1 MKKKEK
7 IMIGILV
14 AITIVVI
21 IVAIIINNKDRKQ
34 NKVEE
39 KGSTTAQEETFVEV
53 LEDGTKLNNSS
64 KLHETKQIDGIE
76 LTSIQLTEK
85 NNVTLLLGTITNT
98 FNTTQGGYPVKVKIV
113 DKQGN
118 EKVTI
123 EAFIEKL
130 EPGESSQFSTNAT
143 LNYADAYD
151 FMITKK

>member
-21 IVAIIINNKDRKQ
+21 IIAIIMNNKSKKQ

-39 KGSTTAQEETFVEV
+39 NGTPAQEETFVEV

-64 KLHETKQIDGIE
+64 KLHETKQIDGME

-98 FNTTQGGYPVKVKIV
+98 SNTTKGGYPVNVKIV

>member
-1 MKKKEK
+1 
-7 IMIGILV
+7 MIGILV

-21 IVAIIINNKDRKQ
+21 MIAIIINNKDEKE

-39 KGSTTAQEETFVEV
+39 KGTTAQEETFVEV

-85 NNVTLLLGTITNT
+85 NNVTLLLGTITNIS
-98 FNTTQGGYPVKVKIV
+98 NTTQGGYPVKVKIV

-151 FMITKK
+151 FIITKK

>member
-1 MKKKEK
+1 MKKNKK
-7 IMIGILV
+7 IAIGILG
-14 AITIVVI
+14 AITIIVI
-21 IVAIIINNKDRKQ
+21 IVVIVMNTRDRKQ
-34 NKVEE
+34 SRV
-39 KGSTTAQEETFVEV
+39 EETFVEV

-64 KLHETKQIDGIE
+64 KLHETKQIDGME

-98 FNTTQGGYPVKVKIV
+98 SNTTRGGYPVKVKIV

>member
-1 MKKKEK
+1 MKKNKK
-7 IMIGILV
+7 IAIGILG
-14 AITIVVI
+14 AITIIVI
-21 IVAIIINNKDRKQ
+21 IVVIVMNTRDRKQ
-34 NKVEE
+34 SRV
-39 KGSTTAQEETFVEV
+39 EETFVEV

-64 KLHETKQIDGIE
+64 KLHETKQIDGME

-98 FNTTQGGYPVKVKIV
+98 SNTTRGGYPVKVKIV

-130 EPGESSQFSTNAT
+130 EPG
-143 LNYADAYD
+143 
-151 FMITKK
+151 